1 METTFFIWP
10 PPDHGSHGATAIPPP
25 PRAARAKKKPAGP
38 KKLPQRGLG
47 VEQLERLRLQEHLR
61 KMDKSD
67 HLSLAAPPRPGFSLF
82 YHVAAARY
90 PAVIPPPEFP
100 SSQSLHCSEQCE
112 LCVRVRT
119 ENFVS
124 LEIMPAVIVL
134 SSFFCFSTDET
145 AAGREGCRGRET
157 EKGSHGRGNSFKV
170 FLSLSPEFFFFL
182 LYLRSVCAGRN

>member
-1 METTFFIWP
+1 MGSGGGDLKELPSGQSLHCSFPRRSFRPAELWP
-10 PPDHGSHGATAIPPP
+10 
-25 PRAARAKKKPAGP
+25 KPSS
-38 KKLPQRGLG
+38 QR
-47 VEQLERLRLQEHLR
+47 
-61 KMDKSD
+61 
-67 HLSLAAPPRPGFSLF
+67 FSS
-82 YHVAAARY
+82 
-90 PAVIPPPEFP
+90 VIPPPEFP

-157 EKGSHGRGNSFKV
+157 EEGSHGRGNSFKV
-170 FLSLSPEFFFFL
+170 FLSLSPEFGFFSPL
-182 LYLRSVCAGRN
+182 SKIGLCKEELRSSRSSCSSPPAQSWAS